1 MKKHLL
7 KMLSI
12 TLILTLLTPHA
23 AAAASLPG
31 QTAAETVSENNI
43 ENTTESGQ
51 EETEKTQKDVPENN
65 PPEIE
70 RALTY
75 HDAEDPVPVM
85 TRAQE
90 NVYANRGS
98 LPSSYSSV
106 TAGNVPALKDQG
118 SYGTCWAFAAVGASE
133 SGLLSR
139 GLAGAD
145 IDLSER
151 HLAYYFYEKGT
162 IGDVLG
168 GTTGD
173 YNKIQGGDRFNYMNR
188 GGNSLYTM
196 WHLASWAGL
205 ADESTAPYSGVQ
217 TALPK
222 TTAGVYGADTY
233 HLQNAYIVNKENRDV
248 VKQLIMD
255 YGSLAF
261 AYYSASSYDYDNL
274 QNDSYYFN
282 IENSGT
288 NHAVQVV
295 GWDDNF
301 SKDKFTIT
309 PPGDGAWLVK
319 NSWGEDGG
327 NYAQNGYFWL
337 SYYDTSISDNFFAYI
352 CEKGDN
358 YDNIY
363 QYDGASGTRYITT
376 KYAANVYTAKANAGG
391 IEKIEA
397 VGVGSYSNGVSYTVE
412 IYTDLTDPSNPV
424 SGTKAA
430 SQSGTLTYSGYHT
443 IPLNTPVSIEEGQK
457 FSVVFNFDRES
468 SVYVDYSYGSN
479 WIEFVTDE
487 ALGTSFYKMD
497 YTGAPWVDAVD
508 NASATFRV
516 KAYTSNALP
525 DASEPLRNI
534 ILDKTTLTLDKGTTA
549 QLKVTYRPSYTTDD
563 KTVSWSTSNAGVAAV
578 DSNGKVTAV
587 GAGTATITA
596 VCQSKRATC
605 TVTVK
610 DMGVTVENLNNN
622 TGTFTVK
629 AAGVNRVSG
638 VSLVQFA
645 VWSEENGQDDLKW
658 YTAVNNGNGVYTQNI
673 SIQNHGTRPGR
684 YLVYVY
690 VHDNAGTS
698 HFFGATECT
707 FTRTYL
713 SSSGINAQV
722 SADEESATITMTGVL
737 GAVGL
742 KFAVWSDENGQDDLI
757 WYTARD
763 NGNGTW
769 TATVP
774 VSRHGYSQGRYNVH
788 AYGENLYSGSRMMT
802 STSFQISGSK
812 VRANILSSRLQLV
825 SHTNNQI
832 VCRMDAVT
840 DKKAN
845 IKYRWLI
852 YDIALGSW
860 TVEADWRENYQW
872 LIWTPQKEGEY
883 LILCEVETV
892 SGSAKDSAV
901 IGCVHSIYR
910 DVKITGKCQMPYTGP
925 GGGYLIGVETNKN
938 PGQKLQYELLIM
950 DCSLYAEG
958 KPPWVWSTGKINVGE
973 GNAFWAVWQ
982 PKYGYYWTYFRVYD
996 ENGNLIDDQCYGF
1009 ANV

>member
-1 MKKHLL
+1 
-7 KMLSI
+7 
-12 TLILTLLTPHA
+12 
-23 AAAASLPG
+23 
-31 QTAAETVSENNI
+31 
-43 ENTTESGQ
+43 
-51 EETEKTQKDVPENN
+51 
-65 PPEIE
+65 
-70 RALTY
+70 
-75 HDAEDPVPVM
+75 
-85 TRAQE
+85 
-90 NVYANRGS
+90 
-98 LPSSYSSV
+98 
-106 TAGNVPALKDQG
+106 
-118 SYGTCWAFAAVGASE
+118 
-133 SGLLSR
+133 
-139 GLAGAD
+139 
-145 IDLSER
+145 
-151 HLAYYFYEKGT
+151 
-162 IGDVLG
+162 
-168 GTTGD
+168 
-173 YNKIQGGDRFNYMNR
+173 
-188 GGNSLYTM
+188 
-196 WHLASWAGL
+196 
-205 ADESTAPYSGVQ
+205 
-217 TALPK
+217 
-222 TTAGVYGADTY
+222 
-233 HLQNAYIVNKENRDV
+233 
-248 VKQLIMD
+248 MD

-424 SGTKAA
+424 SGTKVA

-629 AAGVNRVSG
+629 AAGVNRISG